1 MWRWKMKI
9 TDLMN
14 QLQAESK
21 NQAIKD
27 DNYACAFGD
36 FSGVTIQSTSFVV
49 RTNSK
54 KGVVNSIWYADGKKI
69 SRDKLVA
76 MFA

>member
-1 MWRWKMKI
+1 MKI

-14 QLQAESK
+14 QLQTESK
-21 NQAIKD
+21 NQAIKN

-54 KGVVNSIWYADGKKI
+54 KGVVTSIWHANGKKI
-69 SRDKLVA
+69 SREKLVS
-76 MFA
+76 MFS

>member
-1 MWRWKMKI
+1 MKI

-14 QLQAESK
+14 QLQVESK
-21 NQAIKD
+21 NKAIKD
-27 DNYACAFGD
+27 DNYRSAFGE
-36 FSGVTIQSTSFVV
+36 FCGVEIQSTSFVV

-54 KGVVNSIWYADGKKI
+54 KGVVNSIWYANGKKI
-69 SRDKLVA
+69 SREKLVS

>member
-1 MWRWKMKI
+1 MKI

-14 QLQAESK
+14 SLQAESK
-21 NQAIKD
+21 RQAIKD
-27 DNYACAFGD
+27 DNYACSFGE
-36 FSGVTIQSTSFVV
+36 FSGAEIQSTSFVV

-54 KGVVNSIWYADGKKI
+54 KGVVNSIWYVNGKKVG
-69 SRDKLVA
+69 RAKLIE